1 MKTGTVKSFNHKRGY
16 GFIIAEDGS
25 EILFIKQVFVCQ
37 DLEKLI
43 EGQTV
48 EYETAE
54 HEGRTKAVNVTVI
67 E

>member
-25 EILFIKQVFVCQ
+25 EIFVHQTGICMPGFR
-37 DLEKLI
+37 KLI

-48 EYETAE
+48 EYEIAE
-54 HEGRTKAVNVTVI
+54 HEGRIKAVNVTVI

>member
-16 GFIIAEDGS
+16 GFLLPKMDQKI
-25 EILFIKQVFVCQ
+25 FVHQTGICMPGFR
-37 DLEKLI
+37 KLI